1 MATPLLRTKLY
12 IPPVRPDPSTG
23 LRTRLVSRP
32 RLVERLNE
40 GLHLGRKLTL
50 LSAPAGF
57 GKTTLLSEWLGQLER
72 PCSWLSLDEGD
83 NDLPRFLSYLVAAF
97 QQADDEIG
105 QAAGHLLET
114 PQLPPIEA
122 LLIELI
128 NEVASQPL
136 SFALVLDDYHTITEL
151 PVHEA
156 VNFLLERQPP
166 QMHLVIASR
175 QDPPLPLSRL
185 RGRGQVTEIRQR
197 DLRFTLEEATRFLN
211 QSMGLNLETTEVASL
226 GAHTEGWIA
235 GLQMAAIAL
244 QSRIADGGTDSVRR
258 FVDSFSGRHHFILD
272 YLTDEV
278 LAHQPEP
285 IYRFLLRTSVLDR
298 MCGPLCD
305 ALLEVDDQAQH
316 PISNIQSSREVLEY
330 LEHANLFLV
339 PLDDERKWYRYHR
352 LFAQLLRA
360 RLQEAEPDLTPELHL
375 RAATWYDQNALPVKA
390 VHHAL
395 AIPDFDLAA
404 EVIERAIFQV
414 TTWSSVTVAMFL
426 EWLEAL
432 PDDVVRARPR
442 LQLFASRVFYL
453 TGQRERTG
461 RILQELEASLHD
473 GSASPDAKSLLGS
486 VFADRASYAAV
497 RGDVRQATEF
507 AHRALTYVPEDDVMM
522 RMRVS
527 AVLGLAHFRAGN
539 VSDAGRAFS
548 QAIAA
553 ARTAGLGFAAVNL
566 VCSLAEVEIVQ
577 GQLGQ
582 ALQTCG
588 QAMEMAIVD
597 GARTSVAGLAGLELG
612 KILYERN
619 DLPTAERHVLESLD
633 LLVRSG
639 TTDSFG
645 LGHALLARIR
655 QARGDDDGAMAAIQ
669 RAVQIAQG
677 FDIAR
682 ISTLIA
688 AHRTRIWLAQ
698 GKLELAGRWAR
709 DYEGLGE
716 VEYLREFEDL
726 TLARVLLAQ
735 DKPAEALAVL
745 DTLLLPAEAAGR
757 MGTAIEIL
765 ALRALALQALGEP
778 SASSGRAP
786 GEALEALKRA
796 LQLAEP
802 EGYARAFIDAG
813 EPMAHLLRQA
823 ARHGIAPNYV
833 GRLLAALGARTRDQT
848 EIDMSSLVEPLSDRE
863 IEVLGLLAEGL
874 SNAEIAQRLFI
885 SLPTVK
891 SHTRNIYGKLGVHSR
906 KEAVVQARAL
916 GILPS

>member
-12 IPPVRPDPSTG
+12 IPPVWPDPSTG
-23 LRTRLVSRP
+23 LGRRLVSRP

-72 PCSWLSLDEGD
+72 PRSWLSLDEGD
-83 NDLPRFLSYLVAAF
+83 NDLPRFLSYLLAAF
-97 QQADDEIG
+97 QQVDDEIG

-122 LLIELI
+122 LLVELI
-128 NEVASQPL
+128 NDVASQPS

-156 VNFLLERQPP
+156 VGFLLERQPP

-197 DLRFTLEEATRFLN
+197 DLRFTLEEATTFLN
-211 QSMGLNLETTEVASL
+211 QSMGLNLETSEVASL

-235 GLQMAAIAL
+235 GLQMAALAL

-278 LAHQPEP
+278 LAHQPAP
-285 IYRFLLRTSVLDR
+285 IYRFLLRTSVLER
-298 MCGPLCD
+298 MCESLCN
-305 ALLEVDDQAQH
+305 ALLDIDDGAQPPPSNIQY
-316 PISNIQSSREVLEY
+316 PISTIQSSRQVLEH
-330 LEHANLFLV
+330 LAHANLFLV

-352 LFAQLLRA
+352 LFAELLRA
-360 RLQEAEPDLTPELHL
+360 RLQEAAPDLAPELHL
-375 RAATWYDQNALPVKA
+375 RAATWYDQNALPVEA

-404 EVIERAIFQV
+404 EAIERAILQV
-414 TTWSSVTVAMFL
+414 ITWSSVTVAMFL
-426 EWLEAL
+426 EWLKAL
-432 PDDVVRARPR
+432 PDDVVGARPR
-442 LQLFASRVFYL
+442 LRLFASRVLYL
-453 TGQRERTG
+453 TGRREETV

-473 GSASPDAKSLLGS
+473 DSASPDAGSLLGS

-497 RGDVRQATEF
+497 RGDVRQAVEF
-507 AHRALTYVPEDDVMM
+507 AHRALTYVPEDDAMM

-527 AVLGLAHFRAGN
+527 AVLGLAHFRVGN
-539 VSDAGRAFS
+539 VSEAGREFS
-548 QAIAA
+548 RAIAA

-566 VCSLAEVEIVQ
+566 VCSLAEVQIVQ

-588 QAMEMAIVD
+588 QAMDMAVVD
-597 GARTSVAGLAGLELG
+597 GVRTAVAGLAGLELA

-619 DLPTAERHVLESLD
+619 DLPTAERHVSESLD
-633 LLVRSG
+633 LLGRSG

-655 QARGDDDGAMAAIQ
+655 QARGDDGGALAAIQ

-677 FDIAR
+677 FGIAR

-688 AHRTRIWLAQ
+688 AHRARIWLAQ
-698 GKLELAGRWAR
+698 GKLELAARWAR
-709 DYEGLGE
+709 DYGRLGE
-716 VEYLREFEDL
+716 AEYLREFEDL
-726 TLARVLLAQ
+726 TLARVRLAQ
-735 DKPAEALAVL
+735 DKPTEAL
-745 DTLLLPAEAAGR
+745 TLLDALLSPVEVAGR
-757 MGTAIEIL
+757 LGPAIEIQ
-765 ALRALALQALGEP
+765 ALRALALQALDD
-778 SASSGRAP
+778 SNRALD
-786 GEALEALKRA
+786 ALERA
-796 LQLAEP
+796 LRLAEP
-802 EGYARAFIDAG
+802 EGYARVFMDAG

-823 ARHGIAPNYV
+823 ARRGIAPTYV
-833 GRLLAALGARTRDQT
+833 GQLLAALGAGKAGQA
-848 EIDMSSLVEPLSDRE
+848 EVDMSPLVEPLSDRE
-863 IEVLGLLAEGL
+863 MEVLELLAEGL
-874 SNAEIAQRLFI
+874 SNAEIGQRLFI
-885 SLPTVK
+885 ALPTVK

-906 KEAVVQARAL
+906 KEAVVRARAL